1 MQTTI
6 YLVRHGEVHNPKQ
19 VVYGR
24 IPGFYLSE
32 TGRAQA
38 MKLGNHLAGKKLSA
52 IYASPLERTHET
64 ATYIHKH
71 HGHLN
76 IIPDERIIECFTPL
90 EGESIEVVEKNN
102 WNFYE
107 PEFLEKGGE
116 SLEDIWN
123 RMSEFFSEKVK
134 QHSGESIAV
143 VSHGDP
149 IMISAAKHTGKPLL
163 LESIRGIAYVETAK
177 GYEIVYEEETVTAV
191 NKLDF

>member
-6 YLVRHGEVHNPKQ
+6 YLVRHGEVHNPTK

-38 MKLGNHLAGKKLSA
+38 DKLGSHLAGKKLSA

-71 HGHLN
+71 HEHLN
-76 IIPDERIIECFTPL
+76 IVHDERIIECYTPL

-102 WNFYE
+102 WNFYA

-123 RMSEFFSEKVK
+123 RMSAFFSEKVQ
-134 QHSGESIAV
+134 QHKGESIAV

-149 IMISAAKHTGKPLL
+149 IMISAAQHTGKPLA

-177 GYEIVYEEETVTAV
+177 GYQIDFDEEAV
-191 NKLDF
+191 IQITRLEF

>member
-1 MQTTI
+1 MTTI
-6 YLVRHGEVHNPKQ
+6 YLVRHGEVHNPTK

-38 MKLGNHLAGKKLSA
+38 MKLGSHLSGKKLSA

-76 IIPDERIIECFTPL
+76 IVHDERIIECYTPL

-107 PEFLEKGGE
+107 PEFLAKGGE

-123 RMSEFFSEKVK
+123 RMNTFFTEKVK
-134 QHSGESIAV
+134 QHAGEEIAV

-149 IMISAAKHTGKPLL
+149 IMITAARHAGKPLVV
-163 LESIRGIAYVETAK
+163 ESIRGIAYVETAK
-177 GYEIVYEEETVTAV
+177 GFQIIYDENSVREVNRLEI
-191 NKLDF
+191 